1 MAYLIDRQ
9 RAFRLSEVV
18 VVRSVHRER
27 APARR
32 DLSPGRARSQV
43 VFKDNSLLWTL
54 TRPRTL
60 LRCDAEPTAGV
71 KTTVS

>member
-9 RAFRLSEVV
+9 RAFRLSDVV
-18 VVRSVHRER
+18 VVRSVRK
-27 APARR
+27 
-32 DLSPGRARSQV
+32 GRARSQV
-43 VFKDNSLLWTL
+43 VFTDGSLLWTL

-60 LRCDAEPTAGV
+60 LRCDAAPGAGA